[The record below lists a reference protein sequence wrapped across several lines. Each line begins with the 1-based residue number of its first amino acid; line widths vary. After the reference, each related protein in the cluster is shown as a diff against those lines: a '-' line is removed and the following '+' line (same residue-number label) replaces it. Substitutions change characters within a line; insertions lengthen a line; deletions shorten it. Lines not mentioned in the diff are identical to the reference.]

1 MDIRDARG
9 HVGEYHGMEVHV
21 IPRKEFNQLK
31 RVIRDIIYVLVEPG
45 KYESLMVHNMRVIG
59 HIDPQGGVTEYDNP
73 FEYLA
78 SEKPKL
84 KKVSRVEKEV
94 AKREAAKPVKPAV
107 SPSPSTTPSFGTDVE
122 GYLRWV
128 TEDWDP
134 IGEAMKLVD
143 LTVKVD
149 IEVNELTAFA
159 R

>member
-9 HVGEYHGMEVHV
+9 HVGDYHNMEVHV

-78 SEKPKL
+78 SDKPK
-84 KKVSRVEKEV
+84 KASRVEKEV
-94 AKREAAKPVKPAV
+94 AKREEKKKAAKPQTKV
-107 SPSPSTTPSFGTDVE
+107 SNVPSFGTDVDS
-122 GYLRWV
+122 YLKWV

-134 IGEAMKLVD
+134 ITEAMGLVD
-143 LTVKVD
+143 LTVEMQMQIDVA
-149 IEVNELTAFA
+149 VG
-159 R
+159 

>member
-9 HVGEYHGMEVHV
+9 HVGDYHDMEVHV

-45 KYESLMVHNMRVIG
+45 KYESLMVHNMKVIG

-78 SEKPKL
+78 SDKPK
-84 KKVSRVEKEV
+84 KTSRVEKEV
-94 AKREAAKPVKPAV
+94 AKREEKKKKAEKKV
-107 SPSPSTTPSFGTDVE
+107 SEVPSFGTDVDS
-122 GYLRWV
+122 YLKWV

-134 IGEAMKLVD
+134 ISEAMGLVD
-143 LTVKVD
+143 LTVPMMENID
-149 IEVNELTAFA
+149 IDLAVG
-159 R
+159 

>member
-9 HVGEYHGMEVHV
+9 HVGEYHDMEVHV

-45 KYESLMVHNMRVIG
+45 KYESLMVHNMKVIG

-78 SEKPKL
+78 SGKP

-94 AKREAAKPVKPAV
+94 AKREAAKPQVAAQPK
-107 SPSPSTTPSFGTDVE
+107 TPSFGTDVE

-149 IEVNELTAFA
+149 IEVDFDAIG
-159 R
+159 

>member
-9 HVGEYHGMEVHV
+9 HVGDYHDMEVHV

-45 KYESLMVHNMRVIG
+45 KYESLMVHNMKVIG

-78 SEKPKL
+78 SDKPK
-84 KKVSRVEKEV
+84 KASRVEKEV
-94 AKREAAKPVKPAV
+94 AKREEKKKAAKPQTNV
-107 SPSPSTTPSFGTDVE
+107 PSFGTDVDS
-122 GYLRWV
+122 YLKWV

-134 IGEAMKLVD
+134 ITEAMGLVD
-143 LTVKVD
+143 LTVPMMENID
-149 IEVNELTAFA
+149 IDLDAVG
-159 R
+159 

>member
-9 HVGEYHGMEVHV
+9 HVGDYHNMEVHV

-45 KYESLMVHNMRVIG
+45 KYESLMVHNMKVIG

-78 SEKPKL
+78 SDKPK
-84 KKVSRVEKEV
+84 KASRVEKEV
-94 AKREAAKPVKPAV
+94 AKREAAKPQKKKSVPTA
-107 SPSPSTTPSFGTDVE
+107 PSFGTDVDS
-122 GYLRWV
+122 YLKWV

-134 IGEAMKLVD
+134 IGEAMRLVD
-143 LTVKVD
+143 LTVKMD
-149 IEVNELTAFA
+149 IEVDFDAVG
-159 R
+159 

>member
-9 HVGEYHGMEVHV
+9 HVGDYHNMEVHV

-78 SEKPKL
+78 SEPKPK
-84 KKVSRVEKEV
+84 KTSRVEKEV
-94 AKREAAKPVKPAV
+94 AKREAAKPQKKKTVPTV
-107 SPSPSTTPSFGTDVE
+107 PSFGTDVE

-128 TEDWDP
+128 TEEWDP
-134 IGEAMKLVD
+134 IREAMGLVD
-143 LTVKVD
+143 LTVEMQMQIDVD
-149 IEVNELTAFA
+149 FDAVG
-159 R
+159 

>member
-9 HVGEYHGMEVHV
+9 HVGEYHDMEVHV

-78 SEKPKL
+78 SEPKPK
-84 KKVSRVEKEV
+84 KNRVEKEV
-94 AKREAAKPVKPAV
+94 AKREEKKKEKAV
-107 SPSPSTTPSFGTDVE
+107 RPQTKASNVPSFGTDVE
-122 GYLRWV
+122 GYLKWV

-134 IGEAMKLVD
+134 ITEAMGLVD
-143 LTVKVD
+143 LTVKIDIDIDVD
-149 IEVNELTAFA
+149 ISAVG
-159 R
+159 

>member
-9 HVGEYHGMEVHV
+9 HVGDYHDMEVHV

-45 KYESLMVHNMRVIG
+45 KYESLMVHNMKVIG

-78 SEKPKL
+78 SEPKPK
-84 KKVSRVEKEV
+84 KTSRVEKEV
-94 AKREAAKPVKPAV
+94 AKREAAKPQKKNPPVNAPA
-107 SPSPSTTPSFGTDVE
+107 FTDVE
-122 GYLRWV
+122 GYLKWV

-134 IGEAMKLVD
+134 IGEAMGLVD
-143 LTVKVD
+143 LTVPMMENID
-149 IEVNELTAFA
+149 IDLDALAVG
-159 R
+159 